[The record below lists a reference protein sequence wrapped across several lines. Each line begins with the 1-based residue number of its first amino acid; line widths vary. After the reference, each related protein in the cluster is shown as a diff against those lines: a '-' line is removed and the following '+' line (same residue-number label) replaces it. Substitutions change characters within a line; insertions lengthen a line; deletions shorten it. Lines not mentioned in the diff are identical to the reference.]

1 MEASTQ
7 SIAELTRLG
16 LTTYEAKAYV
26 ALLGRDSFTAAE
38 VARRAGIP
46 RARIYDVMRSLID
59 RGFASSRPGDVIR
72 YAAMPP
78 AAAVGRLLDEHR
90 SRMKE
95 IESTGS
101 ELIERLEPEFDSG
114 RHHTEPLD
122 FIRVL
127 RGNATISQYA
137 ADISEKAREEILVF
151 TKPPIALPVQENVK
165 GLAGVKRYRA
175 RSIYEIGL
183 LSDPATVE
191 GIRRFIEA
199 GEEARFVEEL
209 PLKMALVDRSL
220 VMFALDDPVASGAEA
235 TMMVVEHP
243 ALADALR
250 ITFET
255 VWERA
260 ITFEEALDAVRSGR
274 DHRRK

>member
-1 MEASTQ
+1 MEAYTQ
-7 SIAELTRLG
+7 SIAELTSLG

-26 ALLGRDSFTAAE
+26 ALLGRDSFSAAE
-38 VARRAGIP
+38 IARRAAIP
-46 RARIYDVMRSLID
+46 RARIYDVLRSLID
-59 RGFASSRPGDVIR
+59 RGFASSWPGAVIR
-72 YAAMPP
+72 YSAMPP

-90 SRMKE
+90 SRMKD

-101 ELIERLEPEFDSG
+101 DLIDRLEPEFDSG
-114 RHHTEPLD
+114 RDHTEPLD
-122 FIRVL
+122 FIQVL
-127 RGNATISQYA
+127 RGNATISQYTA
-137 ADISEKAREEILVF
+137 EISEKVREEILVF
-151 TKPPIALPVQENVK
+151 TKPPIALPVQENVTGIA
-165 GLAGVKRYRA
+165 GLKRYRA

-209 PLKMALVDRSL
+209 PLKMGIVDRSL

-243 ALADALR
+243 ALAAALR
-250 ITFET
+250 VTFEAM
-255 VWERA
+255 WEQA
-260 ITFEEALDAVRSGR
+260 ITFEKALQALDIAR
-274 DHRRK
+274 